1 MPTNPQELTGPQL
14 RQAFRLAFE
23 RLEES
28 RDTVNAL
35 NVFPVPD
42 GDTGT
47 NMSLTLRSGIE
58 RCPDIDGQ
66 SAGEVAHE
74 LAQGTFFGARGNSGV
89 ILSQFFKG
97 FSDALQDRDICTA
110 DDLAQALDKARVA
123 AYGAVG
129 NPREGTM
136 LTVIRSAAEAALG
149 TGAGV
154 DITGVLETAFG
165 ASCVAL
171 RNTPEQLPVLKE
183 AGVVDS
189 GGLGVVVILGG
200 ALESLAAER
209 YENARVAAG
218 LRSIIDSSMASL
230 GGSGQLQEQSFVDAS
245 LEEAWGYCTELIIS
259 GSGLSLESVRQHCEE
274 MGRSTVVVGDSSN
287 VRIHVHMED
296 PGVAISYGVALGTV
310 SKVKIE
316 NMDEQNVEWAA
327 GHGDAPAPSAGA
339 PLTVVAVAAGQG
351 LAGLFSESGCGHV
364 IEGGQTMNPSVQQI
378 MQGVARAGAEHTIF
392 LPNNK
397 NIVLTAQQVAAND
410 PTVYVVPT
418 SSIPQGVAAML
429 AYNPTSTLEEN
440 LSAMA
445 EVLPT
450 VTTIEITQAV
460 RDTSVEGVPVSLGDY
475 IALLNDKL
483 VLTAQSPE
491 VALEQTVEMA
501 GVDAGSILTI
511 YRGSDADSDAAEA
524 CADTL
529 EERTP
534 GLQVDHLYGG
544 QPHYHYLASIE

>member
-1 MPTNPQELTGPQL
+1 
-14 RQAFRLAFE
+14 
-23 RLEES
+23 
-28 RDTVNAL
+28 
-35 NVFPVPD
+35 
-42 GDTGT
+42 
-47 NMSLTLRSGIE
+47 
-58 RCPDIDGQ
+58 
-66 SAGEVAHE
+66 
-74 LAQGTFFGARGNSGV
+74 
-89 ILSQFFKG
+89 
-97 FSDALQDRDICTA
+97 
-110 DDLAQALDKARVA
+110 
-123 AYGAVG
+123 
-129 NPREGTM
+129 
-136 LTVIRSAAEAALG
+136 
-149 TGAGV
+149 
-154 DITGVLETAFG
+154 
-165 ASCVAL
+165 
-171 RNTPEQLPVLKE
+171 
-183 AGVVDS
+183 
-189 GGLGVVVILGG
+189 
-200 ALESLAAER
+200 
-209 YENARVAAG
+209 
-218 LRSIIDSSMASL
+218 
-230 GGSGQLQEQSFVDAS
+230 
-245 LEEAWGYCTELIIS
+245 
-259 GSGLSLESVRQHCEE
+259 
-274 MGRSTVVVGDSSN
+274 
-287 VRIHVHMED
+287 
-296 PGVAISYGVALGTV
+296 
-310 SKVKIE
+310 
-316 NMDEQNVEWAA
+316 
-327 GHGDAPAPSAGA
+327 
-339 PLTVVAVAAGQG
+339 
-351 LAGLFSESGCGHV
+351 
-364 IEGGQTMNPSVQQI
+364 VQQI

-418 SSIPQGVAAML
+418 SSIPQGVAALL